1 MAMVI
6 FMLTVTPSFWDQPR
20 TWPLG
25 CRPVIFSIDAV
36 MKNQGT
42 LQVPMAH
49 ASEVEQMLRAN
60 PHVLSIVRHPL
71 PFPRERS
78 TRKQQAA

>member
-20 TWPLG
+20 IWPPG

-42 LQVPMAH
+42 LQVPIGY
-49 ASEVEQMLRAN
+49 ASEVEDMLRVN
-60 PHVLSIVRHPL
+60 PHVLAIVRHPL
-71 PFPRERS
+71 PFPRERN
-78 TRKQQAA
+78 TTKQQAA